1 LRRLRQAWLRL
12 LKLSGNLS
20 EEELMEIALKGYSEK
35 IEPKSLKG
43 YVPNVFDYIR
53 RCENVDEAFQ
63 IIDFL
68 VSRGE
73 LSERVAQ
80 VIKNTIIEKGLRF
93 YGPKKEVGY
102 YVEKYMV
109 EED

>member
-1 LRRLRQAWLRL
+1 M
-12 LKLSGNLS
+12 SGNFS

-35 IEPKSLKG
+35 LEPKSLKG
-43 YVPNVFDYIR
+43 YSPNVFDYIR
-53 RCENVDEAFQ
+53 RCENNDEAFQ

-73 LSERVAQ
+73 LPEKVAK
-80 VIKNTIIEKGLRF
+80 VVKRMIMEKGLRF

-102 YVEKYMV
+102 YVEKYIL

>member
-1 LRRLRQAWLRL
+1 
-12 LKLSGNLS
+12 LSGNLS
-20 EEELMEIALKGYSEK
+20 EEELMEIALKGYSEDV
-35 IEPKSLKG
+35 EPKSLKG

-53 RCENVDEAFQ
+53 RCECNEEAFQ

-73 LSERVAQ
+73 LPEKVAQ
-80 VIKNTIIEKGLRF
+80 VIKNMIIEKGLRF

-102 YVEKYMV
+102 YVEKYRKA
-109 EED
+109 ED

>member
-1 LRRLRQAWLRL
+1 
-12 LKLSGNLS
+12 LSGNFS

-35 IEPKSLKG
+35 LEPKSLKG
-43 YVPNVFDYIR
+43 YSPNVFDYIR
-53 RCENVDEAFQ
+53 RCENNDEAFQ

-73 LSERVAQ
+73 LPEKVAK
-80 VIKNTIIEKGLRF
+80 VVKRMIMEKGLRF

-102 YVEKYMV
+102 YVEKYIL